1 MIRETPSDAR
11 GLVLVFTGNGKG
23 KTTAALGTVLR
34 AVGYGHRCLI
44 VQFIKEKGVS
54 GEQAALARL
63 APEAEIVSLGRGF
76 VGIMN
81 DQLPRQ
87 EHIEAA
93 TKALA
98 FAREKVVSGVYR
110 LVVLDEILVALKLQ
124 LIPLSDVLELLEAR
138 PPEVTLILT
147 GRGAPPE
154 IIERAD
160 TVTEMTEIKHAF
172 QRGIPAL
179 RGVDF

>member
-1 MIRETPSDAR
+1 
-11 GLVLVFTGNGKG
+11 
-23 KTTAALGTVLR
+23 
-34 AVGYGHRCLI
+34 
-44 VQFIKEKGVS
+44 
-54 GEQAALARL
+54 
-63 APEAEIVSLGRGF
+63 
-76 VGIMN
+76 MN

-98 FAREKVVSGVYR
+98 FAREKVVSGAYR
-110 LVVLDEILVALKLQ
+110 LVVLDEILVALKLH
-124 LIPLSDVLELLEAR
+124 LISISGVLELLEAR
-138 PPEVTLILT
+138 PAEVTLILT

-179 RGVDF
+179 QGVDF